1 MIDPKSTAGV
11 LLREHDNL
19 TQAAEYA
26 ERKARFLLQMQN
38 GLGLDYA
45 EAARQLRA
53 EADRPAFEAWL
64 RQHWNSPGYAC
75 PKDLRGA
82 YVHAEVRAM
91 WEARSAK
98 A

>member
-26 ERKARFLLQMQN
+26 ERKSRTLTAMHN
-38 GLGLDYA
+38 ACGLDYF

-53 EADRPAFEAWL
+53 EIVARCKPANVVVTGTTRRL
-64 RQHWNSPGYAC
+64 
-75 PKDLRGA
+75 
-82 YVHAEVRAM
+82 
-91 WEARSAK
+91 
-98 A
+98 

>member
-26 ERKARFLLQMQN
+26 ERKACFLLGMQN

-53 EADRPAFEAWL
+53 EADRQAFETWL
-64 RQHWNSPGYAC
+64 RQYWNSPGYAC
-75 PKDLRGA
+75 PKDTRGA

>member
-19 TQAAEYA
+19 AQAAEYA

-38 GLGLDYA
+38 GVGLDYA

-53 EADRPAFEAWL
+53 EIQKNKEHPE
-64 RQHWNSPGYAC
+64 
-75 PKDLRGA
+75 
-82 YVHAEVRAM
+82 
-91 WEARSAK
+91 
-98 A
+98 